1 MWDVPIKIVLDA
13 QPFIDNDLD
22 QIVQRFNKLVHSTRD
37 ENADPYEN
45 NKYIKG

>member
-22 QIVQRFNKLVHSTRD
+22 QIVLLHYKLHYKLHDKTLV
-37 ENADPYEN
+37 
-45 NKYIKG
+45 